1 MRLTVVSS
9 SSAGNCYVLQGRSS
23 ALVIECG
30 VRPEAVMRR
39 VRGLDWSKLAGVLV
53 THEHGDHA
61 GFMKRWMDLGIDIWA
76 SYGTFEAKG
85 MEKEMRARRLHA
97 MTTQLIGDEWLV
109 KSFDVRHDAREPY
122 GFIIEHREVG
132 KILFATD
139 TRCIPY
145 SFRSQELDHI
155 MVEANY
161 DDAILMENVNAEQLL
176 IQQAARVQGSHMS
189 IRSAC
194 DFIREHQ
201 SGNLKTV
208 TLLHLSSQN
217 ADAERF
223 RRMAEDSVLFAKVY
237 VAKPGLQVEIVRD
250 EFEIK

>member
-1 MRLTVVSS
+1 MKLTVVSS
-9 SSAGNCYVLQGRSS
+9 GSTGNCYVLQARGS

-30 VRPEAVMRR
+30 VSPEAVMRR
-39 VRGLDWSKLAGVLV
+39 VRGLDWSRLAGVLV

-61 GFMKRWMDLGIDIWA
+61 GYMKRWMDLGIDIWA

-97 MTTQLIGDEWLV
+97 MTTQMVGSEWLV
-109 KSFDVRHDAREPY
+109 RSFDVRHDAREPY
-122 GFIIEHREVG
+122 GFIIEHREAG
-132 KILFATD
+132 KILFVTD

-161 DDAILMENVNAEQLL
+161 DDSIMMANVCEDELL
-176 IQQAARVQGSHMS
+176 IKQAARVQGSHMS
-189 IRSAC
+189 IHSAC
-194 DFIREHQ
+194 DFIRAHQ
-201 SGNLKTV
+201 TGNLKTV

-217 ADAERF
+217 GDEERF

-237 VAKPGLQVEIVRD
+237 VAKPGLQVEMVKD